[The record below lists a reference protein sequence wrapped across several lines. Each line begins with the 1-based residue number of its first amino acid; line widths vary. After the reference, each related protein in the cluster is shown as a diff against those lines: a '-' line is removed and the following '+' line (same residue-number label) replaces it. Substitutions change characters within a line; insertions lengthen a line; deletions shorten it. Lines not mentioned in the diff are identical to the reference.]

1 MATKYIEIKLK
12 IDALKIDL
20 LQQQLL
26 LQQMWPWLWRRAD
39 AGARVWL
46 V

>member
-1 MATKYIEIKLK
+1 MYIEIKLK
-12 IDALKIDL
+12 IDALKIDP
-20 LQQQLL
+20 
-26 LQQMWPWLWRRAD
+26 QQMWPSLWRRAD